1 MSCTPDNVGDLNAD
15 IQKYLRLS
23 VAASTKQTY
32 TSGERRFLDFCTLH
46 SPHRSTYLPTNEETL
61 IQFVAYLAKTIKHSS
76 IKGYLAAVRH
86 LHIRSGY
93 DLDLKKFLRLQLICR
108 GIKRSQGDSTRI
120 RLPITI
126 NHLKL
131 FFQLLAIPTSPS
143 YDSIMVWAAMTLA
156 FFGFLRLGE
165 MTCNSPYSCTRH
177 LSPGDV
183 TFFPSIQN
191 PDHMSVRIKISK
203 TDPFRSGQ
211 TIVIGKTDQ
220 RVCPVLAMTNYLSYR
235 GTTLGP
241 LFQYLS
247 GAPLTKAGLTSE
259 TRQLLSMSGFQPS
272 QYAGHSYR
280 IGAATTAASV
290 GLPPWLIKT
299 LGRWSSDCYERYV
312 QCPPSL
318 LSGVSCQLLGDT
330 LN

>member
-1 MSCTPDNVGDLNAD
+1 MSHTPGNVGDLNAD
-15 IQKYLRLS
+15 IQKYLSLS

-32 TSGERRFLDFCTLH
+32 TSGERRLLDFCTLH
-46 SPHRSTYLPTNEETL
+46 SPYKSTHLPTNEETL
-61 IQFVAYLAKTIKHSS
+61 IQYVAYLAKTIKHSP
-76 IKGYLAAVRH
+76 IKYYLAAVRH

-93 DLDLKKFLRLQLICR
+93 DLDLKKFLCLQLICR

-120 RLPITI
+120 RLPIAI

-131 FFQLLAIPTSPS
+131 FFQRLAIPTSTN
-143 YDSIMVWAAMTLA
+143 YDSIMVWAAMTIE

-165 MTCNSPYSCTRH
+165 MTCNSPYSFTLH

-183 TFFPSIQN
+183 TFFPSFQN
-191 PDHMSVRIKISK
+191 PEHMSVRIKISK

-220 RVCPVLAMTNYLSYR
+220 RVCPVLAMTNYLSYW
-235 GTTLGP
+235 GTTTGP

-247 GAPLTKAGLTSE
+247 GAPITKAGLTSE

-280 IGAATTAASV
+280 IGAATTSASV
-290 GLPPWLIKT
+290 DLPPWLIKT
-299 LGRWSSDCYERYV
+299 LWRWSSDCYERYV
-312 QCPPSL
+312 QCPHSL
-318 LSGVSCQLLGDT
+318 LSGVSRQLLGDT
-330 LN
+330 FN